1 MPHLLGLM
9 LLMTFSQDFLP
20 IFCNS
25 NVSTHMNRLKQY
37 HELDCFRE
45 DICIND
51 RILQVCIV
59 NAILAIGNPQN
70 IAIVYENTPK

>member
-1 MPHLLGLM
+1 
-9 LLMTFSQDFLP
+9 
-20 IFCNS
+20 
-25 NVSTHMNRLKQY
+25 MNRLKQY